1 MAILFLLC
9 MWVALAQRVDRTS
22 LVFGAVAAAVVWC
35 IRRLLFSG
43 EAPGFGWRGIRRWLW
58 AAPAFVATLVHRFT
72 VSTLRTSWLILS
84 GEEEGRVVAV
94 PTRVQHP
101 TGKFLLQNSITLT
114 PSTISLVSE
123 GDLLYIHWLQR
134 HGTSGDWQEI
144 KEALET
150 RVESLFKG
158 EHPDARR

>member
-9 MWVALAQRVDRTS
+9 MWVALAQRLDGTS
-22 LVFGAVAAAVVWC
+22 LAAGAVAAVAVWS
-35 IRRLLFSG
+35 IRRLLFFGEGSG
-43 EAPGFGWRGIRRWLW
+43 LGWRGIWRWLW
-58 AAPAFVATLVHRFT
+58 TVPAFVATLVHRFT

-150 RVESLFKG
+150 RVEALFEG
-158 EHPDARR
+158 EHSHARR